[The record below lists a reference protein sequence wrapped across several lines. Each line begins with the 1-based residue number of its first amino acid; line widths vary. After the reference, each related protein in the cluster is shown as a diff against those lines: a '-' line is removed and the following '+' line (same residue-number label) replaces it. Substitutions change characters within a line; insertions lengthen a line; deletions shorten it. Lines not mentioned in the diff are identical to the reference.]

1 MDPLLEST
9 QILGGENLK
18 SPEMTTKLVEP
29 SETDDNSEE
38 ISRIPKKYHI
48 VRTFPIFPK
57 DYADQGYRV
66 YNNNGTWNVVLWPSS
81 NPDSRQDVQYLSD
94 AVRLMLDELQG
105 DACTRID
112 PVQLQDVQK
121 AKTNA
126 AHLIQVFDKRCSLL
140 KIAIDELTRQVSAHC
155 TERGTLLSFL
165 INDLIMAFR
174 EIPKQYNSCLKIMK
188 KEVDQLR
195 VSLDAKNMELESQA
209 KDLNEQISL
218 MSLERRMEKEWH
230 EQLEEQ
236 LVKWRQ
242 QVETYKKKAQ
252 DQIKLE
258 REMLENQISG
268 LRDVVGDLRLE
279 NDALKEQLRFQRN
292 EMLKSE
298 KKYAEFEQQIQAM
311 NKKNEKLQI
320 QISKGIA
327 NMSILSSREE
337 ANSTKTSARSI
348 KEHGNVAGNT
358 TVEGAS
364 SHEPGPEVD
373 LVEDSQLKHLLIEFP
388 KQKDN
393 PNLPLKEIT
402 KIVFNLFDQLF
413 INQSSFCSLDDFY
426 AKRLLTTEESPQA
439 AADNARTLM
448 TSLNATEETFA
459 LAHLTN
465 DFLRRKY
472 NDSILKLFIQ
482 FYGFF
487 KAQPFQFNTMID
499 HNNDVPIVPVA
510 LANNLT
516 SAMFSNIIGDVA
528 VKDVNE
534 QIKAVQIEERGKPPM
549 ISIVNVFELM
559 LNRVV
564 EFFNQKCLDT
574 QNSFQR
580 HYTRFQ
586 KTIFARIPTADHSIQ
601 RMDWRTFRD
610 FIKPVRPELTL
621 SEIEKIFFDCT
632 QFSDSIASVTSDAF
646 DTMCVSRQIYI
657 NNIRIPGS
665 GKRLRFVPN
674 EMLSVIDVAWK
685 NSLRSAVKKAI
696 TELSKSDQSQNA
708 VATLRSLDQ
717 KLEETLRNSAAGP
730 FCMQLLH
737 EAASIIGSEAVS
749 IAASLPIDRCLA
761 IMERQ
766 ITVLN
771 TDNVK

>member
-1 MDPLLEST
+1 MDPLIEST
-9 QILGGENLK
+9 QILGGKNLK
-18 SPEMTTKLVEP
+18 SPEMTTKLISP
-29 SETDDNSEE
+29 SENDDDTEE

-105 DACTRID
+105 DSCVRID
-112 PVQLQDVQK
+112 PTQLQDVQK

-126 AHLIQVFDKRCSLL
+126 AHLIQVFEKRCSLL

-165 INDLIMAFR
+165 INDLISAFR

-188 KEVDQLR
+188 KEVDNLR
-195 VSLDAKNMELESQA
+195 VSLDAKNMELESQS

-230 EQLEEQ
+230 EQLEDQ
-236 LVKWRQ
+236 LKKWRL
-242 QVETYKKKAQ
+242 QVETYKKKAH

-258 REMLENQISG
+258 REMLESQISN

-279 NDALKEQLRFQRN
+279 NDALKEQLRFQRS

-298 KKYAEFEQQIQAM
+298 KKYAEFESQIQAM
-311 NKKNEKLQI
+311 SKKNEKLQI
-320 QISKGIA
+320 QISKGITGPY
-327 NMSILSSREE
+327 SSREE
-337 ANSTKTSARSI
+337 AISSRSATSSRQTPTLNS
-348 KEHGNVAGNT
+348 E
-358 TVEGAS
+358 
-364 SHEPGPEVD
+364 GPENELVD
-373 LVEDSQLKHLLIEFP
+373 DSQLKQLLNEFP
-388 KQKDN
+388 KTKETA
-393 PNLPLKEIT
+393 NLSLKEIT
-402 KIVFNLFDQLF
+402 RIIFGLFDQLF
-413 INQSSFCSLDDFY
+413 VSPSFFCPLDDFY
-426 AKRLLTTEESPQA
+426 AKKLLTTEESPQTA
-439 AADNARTLM
+439 SDVARTLLN
-448 TSLNATEETFA
+448 SLSATEETFA
-459 LAHLTN
+459 LSHLAN
-465 DFLRRKY
+465 DFLKRKY
-472 NDSILKLFIQ
+472 NDSIFKLFIQ

-499 HNNDVPIVPVA
+499 HTNDIPIVPVQ
-510 LANNLT
+510 LAFNLT
-516 SAMFSNIIGDVA
+516 SAMFAGIIGDVA
-528 VKDVNE
+528 VKDVND

-549 ISIVNVFELM
+549 ISIVNVFELT
-559 LNRVV
+559 LSRVV
-564 EFFNQKCLDT
+564 DFFNQKCIDT
-574 QNSFQR
+574 QSSFQR
-580 HYTRFQ
+580 HYARFQ
-586 KTIFARIPTADHSIQ
+586 KTITARIPTADHSIQ

-610 FIKPVRPELTL
+610 FIKPVRPELSTA
-621 SEIEKIFFDCT
+621 EIEKIFFDCT
-632 QFSDSIASVTSDAF
+632 QFSDSVASVTSDAF
-646 DTMCVSRQIYI
+646 DTMCVSRQVYV
-657 NNIRIPGS
+657 NRVNAPGS
-665 GKRLRFVPN
+665 GKRLRFVPS
-674 EMLSVIDVAWK
+674 EMLSVIDAAWK

-696 TELSKSDQSQNA
+696 TELSKSDQSQAA

-717 KLEETLRNSAAGP
+717 RLEETLRNSAAGP

-737 EAASIIGSEAVS
+737 EAASVIGEEAVS

-771 TDNVK
+771 T